1 MHGDIGSVSKK
12 DTVLIISN
20 SGCTAEII
28 PLLPNLK
35 KRDPNQDERTA
46 IINLITDISSKKS
59 ELNTEEYQ
67 SLVYKYGKQVYP
79 DNLRDWFIA
88 LYEILFGSK
97 SGPRLGSLFN
107 LYKKKKVLKILN
119 EVI

>member
-1 MHGDIGSVSKK
+1 MEEEHNLK
-12 DTVLIISN
+12 
-20 SGCTAEII
+20 EII
-28 PLLPNLK
+28 KLAINYFQNFILPNLK
-35 KRDPNQDERTA
+35 KRNPNQDERTA

-67 SLVYKYGKQVYP
+67 SLVYKHGKQVYP

-107 LYKKKKVLKILN
+107 LYKKKKVLEILN